1 LTAIVGLV
9 IDPLTYPTRNLPLKE
24 PYVMLGGDSMALDLE
39 TYGALPLGGEEKVF
53 RNGGY
58 LFGVTGSFRSVGVLT
73 DAELPPWP
81 QVYQFS
87 WVRKHFLP
95 AIRRAFK
102 RARCVPEKGDAC
114 LVAYGGTLFRINLY
128 RRQAFDPRDGYD
140 AIGSG
145 GREALGSFHTS
156 TARPGKYGLRWKRP
170 RIIIAASGLDTTSWI
185 RLISGV
191 RERGHLVVARILY
204 APGRTALVPG
214 RGHGG
219 ECPFS
224 GSLLGCPLM
233 AVS

>member
-1 LTAIVGLV
+1 
-9 IDPLTYPTRNLPLKE
+9 
-24 PYVMLGGDSMALDLE
+24 MLGGDSMALDLE

-156 TARPGKYGLRWKRP
+156 TALASTVPTINPARQVWAALEAAAHHNRGVRPGYYIMDTAYLWRQGAWPLGSGEDFIRAWQDGVGARSRP
-170 RIIIAASGLDTTSWI
+170 R
-185 RLISGV
+185 R
-191 RERGHLVVARILY
+191 
-204 APGRTALVPG
+204 
-214 RGHGG
+214 
-219 ECPFS
+219 
-224 GSLLGCPLM
+224 
-233 AVS
+233 